1 MKGTPASRP
10 DRESALQRPGPPPR
24 AIFLVGFMGAGK
36 TTVGRALSQSL
47 GWRFEDLDDRIRARE
62 QRSIP
67 DIFAQSGEDGFRRS
81 ELAALRELLDEVR
94 FGPPTV
100 AALGGGA
107 FAQKEI
113 ADLLE
118 ESGSLT
124 FFLDAPTEEL
134 WRRCSGDGVDR
145 PLLRQKAEFEQL
157 YQNRRP
163 YYLRAHLR
171 IETGSRAIQEIVEQ
185 ITGSLPR
192 V

>member
-1 MKGTPASRP
+1 MPAARPNRETPG
-10 DRESALQRPGPPPR
+10 DRSHEPAR

-36 TTVGRALSQSL
+36 TTIGRALSESL

-62 QRSIP
+62 HRSIP
-67 DIFAQSGEDGFRRS
+67 EIFAQSGEAEFRRS
-81 ELAALRELLDEVR
+81 ELAALRELLEEVR
-94 FGPPTV
+94 FGPPTI

-107 FAQKEI
+107 FVLQEV

-118 ESGSLT
+118 AAGGVT
-124 FFLDAPTEEL
+124 IFLDAPVEEL
-134 WRRCSGDGVDR
+134 WRRCSADGVAR
-145 PLLRQKAEFEQL
+145 PLLRQKSDFEQL

-163 YYLRAHLR
+163 YYLRARLR
-171 IETGSRAIQEIVEQ
+171 VETGSRAIQEIVEQ